1 MKKAWITP
9 DIRTKAQQLLARLSL
24 EQKAGQMTQYD
35 WGFNPI
41 NPDTGL
47 SQRDVIS
54 EQIAQGLVGSV
65 FNLAGAEEANRL
77 QKLALGEDGEGLPLL
92 IGRDVIHGY
101 RTVFPIPLAQASA
114 WNPAL
119 AGATAAAASREALAD
134 GVAWVFA
141 PMIDVSRDPRWGR
154 IAESIGEDPYL
165 ASAYAEAWVRG
176 SQIDGDGKGN
186 GDGDGGDV
194 SGDGVGADTAVASCP
209 KHYAGYGLA
218 EAGRDYNTVDLS
230 DRVLREVILPPFRQA
245 VEAGALTIMASFNEV
260 NGVPACAN
268 RYLLTTILREE
279 WGFEGVVASDYNA
292 LQELITHGVAADEEE
307 ACLLALRAGTDVDM
321 ASGIYIRHLPRLVR
335 EGKVPESLVDEAV
348 LRILAVKLKLGLLER
363 PFVAPSDYATD
374 ERLPAEH
381 IALARQAARE
391 SIVLL
396 RNEGG
401 VLPLSKSAR
410 AIAVIGPLAD
420 SRKDPLGCWAFDG
433 RPDDVVSVL
442 EGVRQ
447 AADQEAVVSYAKG
460 CEVDGDSASGESD
473 LAEALKAAGK
483 ADVVVLALGE
493 TFEMSGEA
501 RCRTNLD
508 LPGGQRRLVEAVSKL
523 GKPIVAVLLTG
534 RPLAIPWLQEY
545 ADAIVQAWHL
555 GVQSGHGIADVLFG
569 DYNPGGRLTATF
581 PLNVGQ
587 VPIYYYRKKTGRPPG
602 GVYTSYYLDSST
614 DPLYPF
620 GFGLSYTSF
629 RYGEIRCAK
638 PRVALGEAFELSA
651 QVTNTG
657 DREGEEVVQCYVR
670 DEAASV
676 TQPLKK
682 LVGFRKIRLKAGESE
697 VVTFVLGEES
707 LAIIDADMNATV
719 EPGDF
724 TVWIGPSSAEGESVR
739 LTVEAPAQ

>member
-1 MKKAWITP
+1 MGLQP
-9 DIRTKAQQLLARLSL
+9 DQSRYRTILTGYDLRADRARSC
-24 EQKAGQMTQYD
+24 
-35 WGFNPI
+35 
-41 NPDTGL
+41 
-47 SQRDVIS
+47 R
-54 EQIAQGLVGSV
+54 VG

-77 QKLALGEDGEGLPLL
+77 QRLAVGDGGNGDGVPLL

-154 IAESIGEDPYL
+154 IAESIGEDPLL
-165 ASAYAEAWVRG
+165 ASAYAEAWVNG
-176 SQIDGDGKGN
+176 SQIDKTGEGDGSE
-186 GDGDGGDV
+186 DL
-194 SGDGVGADTAVASCP
+194 AVASCP

-230 DRVLREVILPPFRQA
+230 DRVLREVILPPFRKA

-260 NGVPACAN
+260 NGIPACAN

-292 LQELITHGVAADEEE
+292 LQELITHGVAANEEE
-307 ACLLALRAGTDVDM
+307 ACLLSLRAGTDIDM

-335 EGKVPESLVDEAV
+335 EGKVPESLVDQAV
-348 LRILAVKLKLGLLER
+348 LRILALKLKLGLLER
-363 PFVAPSDYATD
+363 PFVSPSEYATD
-374 ERLPAEH
+374 TSLPAEH

-396 RNEGG
+396 RNEGDI
-401 VLPLSKSAR
+401 LPFSKATSS
-410 AIAVIGPLAD
+410 IAVIGPLAD
-420 SRKDPLGCWAFDG
+420 SLKDPLGCWAFDG
-433 RPDDVVSVL
+433 RPDDVVSLL

-447 AADQEAVVSYAKG
+447 AASPTTVVSHAKG
-460 CEVDGDSASGESD
+460 CEVDGVSAAEESE
-473 LAEALKAAGK
+473 LAQAVEMAGK

-501 RCRTNLD
+501 RSRTNLD
-508 LPGGQRRLVEAVSKL
+508 LPGGQRRLVEAVAKL

-534 RPLAIPWLQEY
+534 RPLAIPWLQDY

-555 GVQSGHGIADVLFG
+555 GVQSGNGIADVLFG
-569 DYNPGGRLTATF
+569 DYNPSGRLTATF

-602 GVYTSYYLDSST
+602 GVYTSYYLDSSA

-629 RYGEIRCAK
+629 HYGEIRCAN
-638 PRVALGEAFELSA
+638 PRTALETRSS
-651 QVTNTG
+651 
-657 DREGEEVVQCYVR
+657 C
-670 DEAASV
+670 
-676 TQPLKK
+676 
-682 LVGFRKIRLKAGESE
+682 
-697 VVTFVLGEES
+697 
-707 LAIIDADMNATV
+707 
-719 EPGDF
+719 
-724 TVWIGPSSAEGESVR
+724 PSR
-739 LTVEAPAQ
+739 

>member
-1 MKKAWITP
+1 MKKAWITSE
-9 DIRTKAQQLLARLSL
+9 IRDKAQRILGRLSL

-54 EQIAQGLVGSV
+54 GQIAQGLVGSV

-77 QKLALGEDGEGLPLL
+77 QRLALGEDGGGVPLL

-119 AGATAAAASREALAD
+119 AGATSAAASREALAD

-154 IAESIGEDPYL
+154 IAESIGEDPHL
-165 ASAYAEAWVRG
+165 ASAYAEAWVEG
-176 SQIDGDGKGN
+176 SQIDGDG
-186 GDGDGGDV
+186 DGG
-194 SGDGVGADTAVASCP
+194 GADTAVASCP

-218 EAGRDYNTVDLS
+218 EAGRDYNTVDVS

-260 NGVPACAN
+260 NGIPACAN

-279 WGFEGVVASDYNA
+279 WSFEGVVASDYNA
-292 LQELITHGVAADEEE
+292 LQELIAHGVAANEEE

-321 ASGIYIRHLPRLVR
+321 ASGFYIRHLPRLVR

-348 LRILAVKLKLGLLER
+348 LRILAVKLKLGLLDR
-363 PFVAPSDYATD
+363 PFVAPSEYATD
-374 ERLPAEH
+374 TSLPAEH
-381 IALARQAARE
+381 IVLARQAARE

-401 VLPLSKSAR
+401 ILPLVKATAS
-410 AIAVIGPLAD
+410 IAVLGPLAD

-433 RPDDVVSVL
+433 RPDDVVSLL

-447 AADQEAVVSYAKG
+447 AADRETSVLYAKD
-460 CEVDGDSASGESD
+460 CEVDGIAGAEENE
-473 LAEALKAAGK
+473 LAVALEAADQ

-508 LPGGQRRLVEAVSKL
+508 LPGGQRRLVEAVAKL

-534 RPLAIPWLQEY
+534 RPLAIPWLREY

-629 RYGEIRCAK
+629 RYGEISCAN
-638 PRVALGEAFELSA
+638 PRVPLGETFELSVE
-651 QVTNTG
+651 VTNAG
-657 DREGEEVVQCYVR
+657 EREGEEVVQCYVR

-682 LVGFRKIRLKAGESE
+682 LVGFRKIKLKAGESA
-697 VVTFVLGEES
+697 VVSFALGERE
-707 LAIIDADMNATV
+707 LAIVDADMNVTV

-739 LTVEAPAQ
+739 LTVEAPRDK

>member
-1 MKKAWITP
+1 MKKSWITP
-9 DIRTKAQQLLARLSL
+9 EIRRKAQRILSGLSL

-47 SQRDVIS
+47 SQRDMIS

-77 QKLALGEDGEGLPLL
+77 QQLAVDNDGDGHGVPLL

-154 IAESIGEDPYL
+154 IAESIGEDPLL
-165 ASAYAEAWVRG
+165 ASAYAEAWVNG
-176 SQIDGDGKGN
+176 SQIGSNN
-186 GDGDGGDV
+186 GDGNG
-194 SGDGVGADTAVASCP
+194 SAPEVASCP

-230 DRVLREVILPPFRQA
+230 DRVLREVILPPFRKA

-260 NGVPACAN
+260 NGIPACAN

-292 LQELITHGVAADEEE
+292 LQELITHGIAADEEE
-307 ACLLALRAGTDVDM
+307 ACLLSLRAGTDVDM

-348 LRILAVKLKLGLLER
+348 LRILALKLKLGLFER
-363 PFVAPSDYATD
+363 PYVSPSEYATD
-374 ERLPAEH
+374 SSLPAEH

-396 RNEGG
+396 RNEGD
-401 VLPLSKSAR
+401 VLPLSKTTSS
-410 AIAVIGPLAD
+410 IAVIGPLAD
-420 SRKDPLGCWAFDG
+420 SLKDPLGCWAFDG

-447 AADQEAVVSYAKG
+447 AAASTAVVSYAKG
-460 CEVDGDSASGESD
+460 CEVDGVSGSGWEESE
-473 LAEALKAAGK
+473 LAEALEVAGK
-483 ADVVVLALGE
+483 ADVIVLALGE

-501 RCRTNLD
+501 RSRTTLD
-508 LPGGQRRLVEAVSKL
+508 LPGGQRRLVEAIVKL
-523 GKPIVAVLLTG
+523 GKPVVAVLLTG
-534 RPLAIPWLQEY
+534 RPLAIPWLQDY

-569 DYNPGGRLTATF
+569 DYNPSGRLTVTF

-629 RYGEIRCAK
+629 HYREIRCAN
-638 PRVALGEAFELSA
+638 PQAALGESFELS
-651 QVTNTG
+651 VEVSNTG
-657 DREGEEVVQCYVR
+657 SREGEEVVQIYIR

-682 LVGFRKIRLKAGESE
+682 LVGFRKVKLGAGESI
-697 VVTFVLGEES
+697 VVAFTLGADA
-707 LAIIDADMNATV
+707 LAILDADMNVTV

-739 LTVEAPAQ
+739 LTVEAPVQ